1 MSRPALLTILLILQL
16 VHFGSSRFVRDSDLI
31 SDGGIIIDDK
41 RSQPSILEVVDL
53 QSDTVTCEPVYGFL
67 PCATSVC
74 GLLFLI
80 IVYEVLLSLADQYV
94 SAGSELFFELFG
106 TGIFGASAFHMLGMI
121 PQVGVVLVTGVTGS
135 TETAEAMAE
144 MSMGLLAGSAIMLL
158 TLVWGSVVAF
168 GSQDL
173 SVSQTS
179 SNTENKKSFS
189 LTGYGV
195 TTDVETKATAR
206 IMMVSLIPFLILQV
220 AKMLSSSSGIQVVIL
235 VSLLT
240 AFAFLVIYC
249 IYQIMQPWI
258 QKRRLDFV
266 MHKYVQKNLL
276 PSLLTVGGNP
286 NVSIIQGLFH
296 KLDQNNNTYISSHEL
311 RALILGIQIE
321 EVGLDEN
328 DYAAKVMEEFDIS
341 GDSQIVETE
350 FVNGISKWINPAK
363 PSANDNSHEHK
374 WFVRRNPKNEKTKE
388 DQNRPV
394 AKKKKAKGAD
404 KSWTNLVKAAYLLI
418 LGTGITVLLAVP
430 LMRTMQEFSTAA
442 SIPSFLTSYVLIP
455 LATNYRLALRSVTSA
470 REKTDNAISLTL
482 SEIYNG
488 VFMNNI
494 MGLTIF
500 LALVYIRNLSWEVS
514 AEALVVLIIC
524 TVMGLSTS
532 FSRKFPFWTSIIA
545 YILYPVSLL
554 LVYVLTTFLGWS

>member
-31 SDGGIIIDDK
+31 SNGGIIDNKI
-41 RSQPSILEVVDL
+41 SQPSILEVVDL
-53 QSDTVTCEPVYGFL
+53 QADTVTCEPVYGFL
-67 PCATSVC
+67 PCATSVW

-121 PQVGVVLVTGVTGS
+121 PQVGLVLVTGVTGS

-168 GSQDL
+168 GSHHL

-206 IMMVSLIPFLILQV
+206 IMMVSLIPFLVLQV
-220 AKMLSSSSGIQVVIL
+220 AKMLSSSSGIRVVIL
-235 VSLLT
+235 VSLLI

-258 QKRRLDFV
+258 QKRRLDFL
-266 MHKYVQKNLL
+266 MRKYAHKNLL
-276 PSLLTVGGNP
+276 QSLLTVGGNP

-296 KLDQNNNTYISSHEL
+296 RLDQNNNTYISSHEL

-321 EVGLDEN
+321 EVGLDDD

-374 WFVRRNPKNEKTKE
+374 WFFRRNPKNEKTEE
-388 DQNRPV
+388 DQKRLV

-404 KSWTNLVKAAYLLI
+404 KSWKNLVKAAYLLI

-430 LMRTMQEFSTAA
+430 LMETMQEFSTAA
-442 SIPSFLTSYVLIP
+442 SIPSFLTSYILIP
-455 LATNYRLALRSVTSA
+455 WSTNYRLALRSVTSA

-494 MGLTIF
+494 MGLIIF

-514 AEALVVLIIC
+514 AECLVVLIIC

-554 LVYVLTTFLGWS
+554 LVYVLTTFFGWS

>member
-16 VHFGSSRFVRDSDLI
+16 VHFGSSRFVRDSGLI
-31 SDGGIIIDDK
+31 SDGSIIENKIT
-41 RSQPSILEVVDL
+41 QPSILEVVDL
-53 QSDTVTCEPVYGFL
+53 QADTVTCEPVYGFL
-67 PCATSVC
+67 PCATSVW

-121 PQVGVVLVTGVTGS
+121 PQVGLVLVTGVTGS

-168 GSQDL
+168 GSHDL

-206 IMMVSLIPFLILQV
+206 IMMFSLIPFLVLQV
-220 AKMLSSSSGIQVVIL
+220 AKMLSSSSGIRVVIL
-235 VSLLT
+235 VSLLI

-266 MHKYVQKNLL
+266 MRKYAQKNLL
-276 PSLLTVGGNP
+276 QSLLTVGGNP

-321 EVGLDEN
+321 EVGLDDD
-328 DYAAKVMEEFDIS
+328 DYAAKVMEEFDIP

-363 PSANDNSHEHK
+363 PSANGSSHEHK
-374 WFVRRNPKNEKTKE
+374 WFFRRNPKNEKTKE
-388 DQNRPV
+388 DQKRLV

-430 LMRTMQEFSTAA
+430 LMQTMKEFSTAA
-442 SIPSFLTSYVLIP
+442 SIPSFLTSYILIP
-455 LATNYRLALRSVTSA
+455 WATNYRLALRSVASA

-514 AEALVVLIIC
+514 AESLVVLIIC

-554 LVYVLTTFLGWS
+554 LVYVLTTFFGWS

>member
-31 SDGGIIIDDK
+31 SDGDIIDDK

-53 QSDTVTCEPVYGFL
+53 QADTVTCEPVYGFL
-67 PCATSVC
+67 PCATSVW

-121 PQVGVVLVTGVTGS
+121 PQVGLVLVTGVTGS

-168 GSQDL
+168 GSHDL

-220 AKMLSSSSGIQVVIL
+220 AKILSSSSGIQVVIL

-249 IYQIMQPWI
+249 IYQLFP
-258 QKRRLDFV
+258 DF
-266 MHKYVQKNLL
+266 
-276 PSLLTVGGNP
+276 
-286 NVSIIQGLFH
+286 ICRLFH
-296 KLDQNNNTYISSHEL
+296 KLDKNNNTYISSHEL

-321 EVGLDEN
+321 EVGLDDD

-341 GDSQIVETE
+341 GDSQIAETE

-374 WFVRRNPKNEKTKE
+374 WFFRRNPKNEKTKE
-388 DQNRPV
+388 DQKRPV
-394 AKKKKAKGAD
+394 VKKKKAKGAD

-430 LMRTMQEFSTAA
+430 LMQTMQEFSTAA

-500 LALVYIRNLSWEVS
+500 LVLVYIRNLSWEVS

-524 TVMGLSTS
+524 TVMGISTS

-554 LVYVLTTFLGWS
+554 LVYVLTTFLDGLNLSQQFCFVDNPLPQY